1 MSEQVFGLPS
11 AAPRASA
18 AVCIIGM
25 HRSGTSITARLLN
38 VLGLNLGPSDSL
50 MGPSPSNPTGHFEH
64 LGFLE
69 INEALLRRFGGS
81 WDNPPRLPP
90 GWQQDS
96 VVQCIAQR
104 AAKLAEVMS
113 VNGGSWGWKEPRTT
127 VLLPFWRTIIPA
139 LRYVICI
146 RNPLEVANSL
156 VQRDGMTIAAA
167 CALWRRY
174 MQAALEH
181 TAGQPRTLIFYKNF
195 FRDPLCE
202 LNRLAEFCGLEKLG
216 HPDRLAGILAKELR
230 HQRRGAR
237 ALLVHPF
244 VPLDCKLLYLGLR
257 AREGRLARMA
267 WWQRYREPE
276 IIPAADF

>member
-1 MSEQVFGLPS
+1 MSEQVFGLS
-11 AAPRASA
+11 AAPRANG

-81 WDNPPRLPP
+81 WDNPPPLPP

-96 VVQCIAQR
+96 VVQCLAQQ
-104 AAKLAEVMS
+104 AAKLAEIMS
-113 VNGGSWGWKEPRTT
+113 VDGRSWGWKEPRTT
-127 VLLPFWRTIIPA
+127 VLLPFWRTIIPR

-174 MQAALEH
+174 MQAALAH
-181 TAGQPRTLIFYKNF
+181 TAGQPRTLIFYKNY

-202 LNRLAEFCGLEKLG
+202 LNRLAEFCGLEKLE
-216 HPDRLAGILAKELR
+216 HPDRLTGILAKEHR
-230 HQRRGAR
+230 HQRRGVC
-237 ALLVHPF
+237 ALLMHPF
-244 VPLDCKLLYLGLR
+244 VPLECKLLYLRLR
-257 AREGRLARMA
+257 ARQRRLAGMGLLP
-267 WWQRYREPE
+267 RYRDPN
-276 IIPAADF
+276 PVPQLKV

>member
-1 MSEQVFGLPS
+1 
-11 AAPRASA
+11 
-18 AVCIIGM
+18 
-25 HRSGTSITARLLN
+25 
-38 VLGLNLGPSDSL
+38 
-50 MGPSPSNPTGHFEH
+50 
-64 LGFLE
+64 
-69 INEALLRRFGGS
+69 
-81 WDNPPRLPP
+81 LPP

-96 VVQCIAQR
+96 VVQCLAQQ
-104 AAKLAEVMS
+104 AAKLVEVMS
-113 VNGGSWGWKEPRTT
+113 VNGRSWGWKEPRTT
-127 VLLPFWRTIIPA
+127 VLLPFWRTIIPG

-202 LNRLAEFCGLEKLG
+202 LNRLAEFCGLEKLE
-216 HPDRLAGILAKELR
+216 HPDSLTGILAKELR

-257 AREGRLARMA
+257 ARQGRLAPMA
-267 WWQRYREPE
+267 WWQCYREPE

>member
-1 MSEQVFGLPS
+1 MSEQGFGLPS
-11 AAPRASA
+11 AAPRADA
-18 AVCIIGM
+18 AVCIVGM

-38 VLGLNLGPSDSL
+38 VLGLDLGPSDSL

-81 WDNPPRLPP
+81 WDNPPALPP

-96 VVQCIAQR
+96 VVQGLARQ
-104 AAKLAEVMS
+104 AAKLTEVMS
-113 VNGGSWGWKEPRTT
+113 VNGRSWGWKEPRTT
-127 VLLPFWRTIIPA
+127 VLLPFWRTIIPR

-156 VQRDGMTIAAA
+156 VQRDGMTVAAA

-181 TAGQPRTLIFYKNF
+181 TAGQPRTLIFYRDF
-195 FRDPLCE
+195 FRNPLRE
-202 LNRLAEFCGLEKLG
+202 LNRLAEFCGLEKLE
-216 HPDRLAGILAKELR
+216 HPERLAGILADELR
-230 HQRRGAR
+230 HQRRGAA
-237 ALLVHPF
+237 ALLVHRF

-257 AREGRLARMA
+257 ARQGRLAGVAFLPRH
-267 WWQRYREPE
+267 REPE
-276 IIPAADF
+276 IIPAA

>member
-1 MSEQVFGLPS
+1 MSERGFGSPS

-38 VLGLNLGPSDSL
+38 FLGLDLGPSTRL

-81 WDNPPRLPP
+81 WDHPPVLPP

-96 VVQCIAQR
+96 VVQTLARQ
-104 AAKLAEVMS
+104 ATNLAEVTS
-113 VNGGSWGWKEPRTT
+113 AGGRSWGWKEPRTT
-127 VLLPFWRTIIPA
+127 VLLPFWRTIIHG
-139 LRYVICI
+139 LRYVVCI

-156 VQRDGMTIAAA
+156 VQRDGMDLAAA

-174 MQAALEH
+174 MHAALEH
-181 TAGQPRTLIFYKNF
+181 TAGQPRTLIFYQDY
-195 FRDPLCE
+195 FRDPLRE
-202 LNRLAEFCGLEKLG
+202 VNRLAGFCGLDKLE
-216 HPDRLAGILAKELR
+216 HPHRLAGILAEELR
-230 HQRRGAR
+230 HQRRGAC
-237 ALLVHPF
+237 ALLMHPF

-257 AREGRLARMA
+257 ARRGPLAGMVLSPGHRP
-267 WWQRYREPE
+267 PE
-276 IIPAADF
+276 IIPAA

>member
-1 MSEQVFGLPS
+1 MSEQGFGLPS
-11 AAPRASA
+11 AAPRANA

-50 MGPSPSNPTGHFEH
+50 MGPSPSNPTGHF
-64 LGFLE
+64 
-69 INEALLRRFGGS
+69 A
-81 WDNPPRLPP
+81 
-90 GWQQDS
+90 
-96 VVQCIAQR
+96 
-104 AAKLAEVMS
+104 
-113 VNGGSWGWKEPRTT
+113 
-127 VLLPFWRTIIPA
+127 
-139 LRYVICI
+139 
-146 RNPLEVANSL
+146 
-156 VQRDGMTIAAA
+156 
-167 CALWRRY
+167 
-174 MQAALEH
+174 
-181 TAGQPRTLIFYKNF
+181 
-195 FRDPLCE
+195 
-202 LNRLAEFCGLEKLG
+202 
-216 HPDRLAGILAKELR
+216 R